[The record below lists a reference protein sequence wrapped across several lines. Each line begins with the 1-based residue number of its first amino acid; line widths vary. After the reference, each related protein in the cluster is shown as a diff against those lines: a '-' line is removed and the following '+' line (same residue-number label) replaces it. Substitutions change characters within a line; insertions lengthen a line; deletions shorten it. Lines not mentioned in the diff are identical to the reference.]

1 MLNWL
6 QLKRG
11 VQLSK
16 SYETKCD
23 NPAITCYFSATEVKK
38 IINFGWAGHSHT
50 SHWEDFGN
58 TGSTKIVK
66 YRTFTGKKV
75 KFGPFW
81 GGKIVKFHKNT
92 KKNSEIREFYGKKK

>member
-38 IINFGWAGHSHT
+38 IINFGWAGHSYDPL
-50 SHWEDFGN
+50 SSCDPFVIFCQN
-58 TGSTKIVK
+58 GS
-66 YRTFTGKKV
+66 
-75 KFGPFW
+75 P
-81 GGKIVKFHKNT
+81 
-92 KKNSEIREFYGKKK
+92 SC